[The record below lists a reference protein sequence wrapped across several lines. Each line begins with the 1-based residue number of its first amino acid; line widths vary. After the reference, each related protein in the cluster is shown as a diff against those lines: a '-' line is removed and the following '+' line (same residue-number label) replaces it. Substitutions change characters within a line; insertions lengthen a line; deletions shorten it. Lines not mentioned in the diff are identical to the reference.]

1 MGMIEVR
8 SDKTHAF
15 NNMDIASVEGVASEL
30 TRAWERA
37 NYNQR
42 LTELIQSGIS
52 LTTLLDPQAAVQEIA
67 LLTRKTF
74 DARFVFVTLLDQQ
87 GDYSRTADAGDVV

>member
-1 MGMIEVR
+1 MATGVLPGNGGVLSAQSTVILGGAEIGM
-8 SDKTHAF
+8 
-15 NNMDIASVEGVASEL
+15 VEMVAAEL
-30 TRAWERA
+30 TRAWERSGHH
-37 NYNQR
+37 QR

-74 DARFVFVTLLDQQ
+74 DARFVFVTGIATQWE
-87 GDYSRTADAGDVV
+87 